1 MEQRAWTDARLDD
14 RFDQIDR
21 RFDQID
27 RRFDRLETEM
37 RQGFASLRAEFK
49 GEVHDGFGSVHSDIQ
64 QLRGEFA
71 AFRNLMF
78 RSYVALA
85 VALIA
90 AIVAR
95 GF

>member
-1 MEQRAWTDARLDD
+1 VERSAWTDARLDD

-21 RFDQID
+21 RFDQVD
-27 RRFDRLETEM
+27 RRFDRLENEM
-37 RQGFASLRAEFK
+37 R
-49 GEVHDGFGSVHSDIQ
+49 DGFSSVRSEMHEGFVS
-64 QLRGEFA
+64 LRGEFHDLHA
-71 AFRNLMF
+71 EFGSLRNMMF

-95 GF
+95 GV

>member
-1 MEQRAWTDARLDD
+1 MERSAWTDARLGD

-21 RFDQID
+21 RFDQVD
-27 RRFDRLETEM
+27 RRFDRLEDEM
-37 RQGFASLRAEFK
+37 RQGFASLRAEM
-49 GEVHDGFGSVHSDIQ
+49 HDLRIDFGS
-64 QLRGEFA
+64 L
-71 AFRNLMF
+71 RNLMF

-95 GF
+95 GL